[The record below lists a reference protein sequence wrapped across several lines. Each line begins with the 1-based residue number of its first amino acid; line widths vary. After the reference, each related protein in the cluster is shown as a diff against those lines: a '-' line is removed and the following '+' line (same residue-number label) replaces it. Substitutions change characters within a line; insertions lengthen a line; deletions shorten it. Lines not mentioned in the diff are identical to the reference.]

1 MSKMVQIRHLPDD
14 IHKLLKLRTVNQG
27 TSLSE
32 YLVKELT
39 LIAKTPLLEDV
50 LDRIHNRDKV
60 MTKEDSLK
68 AFQVE
73 RATR

>member
-1 MSKMVQIRHLPDD
+1 MVQIRHLPDD
-14 IHKLLKLRTVNQG
+14 IHKLLKLRAVNQG

-68 AFQVE
+68 AVQAE

>member
-1 MSKMVQIRHLPDD
+1 MVQIRHLPDD